1 MKQVLRHICC
11 FSFFSPKNRI
21 FVLHGMIFDFSMD
34 FRVGILFSVEV
45 HWSPFT
51 ITPGSPSIGRLVS
64 MHSSS
69 SESTGGLFW
78 VAGGCW
84 GRLMMLAHLDGN
96 GSWNS
101 TSCLNITL
109 LKSQVLWTDLAL
121 WKCLFWQG
129 LPDCH
134 LLDLVG
140 DLAWLHLVCYKRQE
154 NLGYLS
160 ISQVLAD
167 YAMLVQHL
175 QALELQWF
183 FL

>member
-84 GRLMMLAHLDGN
+84 GRLIMLAHLDGN
-96 GSWNS
+96 GSQNS

-121 WKCLFWQG
+121 WKCLFSQG
-129 LPDCH
+129 LPNCNLFRSCWRPRLTTPC
-134 LLDLVG
+134 LLQTPGEFGLFV
-140 DLAWLHLVCYKRQE
+140 
-154 NLGYLS
+154 YLPS
-160 ISQVLAD
+160 HS
-167 YAMLVQHL
+167 
-175 QALELQWF
+175 
-183 FL
+183 